1 MDKESS
7 PKLLSIEEA
16 AVRLGKSK
24 KTIYHWIERGVE
36 SAGKL
41 LVYDV
46 THPGGSLSDSEIAA
60 FRVFHDYRVRKVVRK
75 AELMEYASRVAEE
88 PAELRESRA

>member
-1 MDKESS
+1 MDEENFS
-7 PKLLSIEEA
+7 KLLSIEEA
-16 AVRLGKSK
+16 AALLKKSK

-46 THPGGSLSDSEIAA
+46 TDSNCGLDGSEIAA